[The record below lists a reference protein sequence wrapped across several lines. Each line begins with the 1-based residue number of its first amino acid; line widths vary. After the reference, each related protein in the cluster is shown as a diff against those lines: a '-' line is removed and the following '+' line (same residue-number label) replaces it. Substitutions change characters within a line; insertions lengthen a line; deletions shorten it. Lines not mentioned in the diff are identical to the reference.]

1 MRFLPDFYPTP
12 CCRSCE
18 LPRRAPAAPQTLLVP
33 RDPAWVPAQGSC
45 VAESRSRVW
54 LCPCSA
60 VGELLQPLRL
70 GSFMG
75 RTARQGKNNF
85 FLCFAGYFFP
95 LIFFS
100 QCSHKSSKMWY
111 NWNLFSLT
119 VGKVVSVLLNL
130 NPLADAKPTK
140 PFPFYFKAMLLIL
153 VSGVTDTRDIFGRH
167 CLGFFDL

>member
-1 MRFLPDFYPTP
+1 MNPSSPT
-12 CCRSCE
+12 
-18 LPRRAPAAPQTLLVP
+18 
-33 RDPAWVPAQGSC
+33 DPAGTQGQPSGLPVPGDVQQNH
-45 VAESRSRVW
+45 RSRVW
-54 LCPCSA
+54 LCLCSA

-70 GSFMG
+70 GRFMG
-75 RTARQGKNNF
+75 RTAKQGKKKNF
-85 FLCFAGYFFP
+85 FFAFQV
-95 LIFFS
+95 IFYPSSFS

-153 VSGVTDTRDIFGRH
+153 ISGVTDTRDIFGRH
-167 CLGFFDL
+167 CLGFFDP